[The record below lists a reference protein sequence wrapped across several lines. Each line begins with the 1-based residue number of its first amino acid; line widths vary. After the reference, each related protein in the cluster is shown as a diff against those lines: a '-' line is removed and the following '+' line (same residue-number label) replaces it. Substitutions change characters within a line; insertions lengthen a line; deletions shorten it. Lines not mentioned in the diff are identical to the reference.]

1 MSDLDPVLA
10 DVQSAIRRRRACR
23 DFLPDPV
30 SRETLEL
37 LVAAAQRAPTA
48 SNVPYRHV
56 MIVDDLRVIRA
67 VRMISAALLANPPAL
82 LILAIDIR
90 MAIERVGRIG
100 HLSSA
105 IDSGAAGENVWL
117 LATQLGLGTQFT
129 MVSSMAGIRA
139 ILDLPEHLRVDL
151 IMPVGLPA
159 PVTRTKALP
168 RTANPVYVNQYGTTS
183 HADPKDRA

>member
-1 MSDLDPVLA
+1 MSELDSAPA
-10 DVQSAIRRRRACR
+10 DVQTAIRRRRACR
-23 DFLPDPV
+23 AYLPDPV
-30 SRETLEL
+30 PRQTLEL
-37 LVAAAQRAPTA
+37 LAAAAQRAPTA

-56 MIVDDLRVIRA
+56 MIVDDPKVIRA

-82 LILAIDIR
+82 LILLTDTR
-90 MAIERVGRIG
+90 MAVERVGRIA

-129 MVSSMAGIRA
+129 MVSSMAGIRT
-139 ILDLPEHLRVDL
+139 ILDLPEHFRVDL

-159 PVTRTKALP
+159 PIARRKPLP
-168 RTANPVYVNQYGTTS
+168 RTANPVQFNQYEMTS
-183 HADPKDRA
+183 HDDREDGA